1 VSEIPGAGNNLIN
14 VKKGIYALLKNFKA
28 DLHIHSCLSPCSD
41 WDMSPKKIVQK
52 SLEQRLDLIA
62 ICDHNTAENA
72 AAALRE
78 GARQGIA
85 VLPGM
90 EICSKEEVHLVTLFK
105 KIENTLEMQAYVYAH
120 LPGKNQPEVFG
131 HQVVADEHDQVLGE
145 NPRLLIGATQLG
157 LNDIVE
163 KTHRLNGICIGS
175 HVDRPSYSLIG
186 QLGFIPEDLQLDA
199 VEISY
204 RMSLEKALTEIPGIA
219 GYPCVTSSDAHF
231 LHDIGKAWTE
241 FSLAAPTL
249 EEVRMALAGKD
260 GRRILKDA

>member
-1 VSEIPGAGNNLIN
+1 ML
-14 VKKGIYALLKNFKA
+14 KKFKA

-41 WDMSPKKIVQK
+41 WDMSPKKIVAK

-72 AAALRE
+72 AATSRE
-78 GARQGIA
+78 GARQGIV

-105 KIENTLEMQAYVYAH
+105 KIEDALKMQQFVYDH

-145 NPRLLIGATQLG
+145 NDHLLIGATQLS
-157 LNDIVE
+157 LHDIIN
-163 KTHRLNGICIGS
+163 KAHRLGAICISS

-186 QLGFIPEDLQLDA
+186 QLGFIPEDLHLDA
-199 VEISY
+199 VEVSY
-204 RMSLEKALTEIPGIA
+204 RVPLDKALTEVPGIKD
-219 GYPCVTSSDAHF
+219 YPCVTASDAHF
-231 LHDIGKAWTE
+231 LRDIGKTWTE
-241 FSLAAPTL
+241 FILAAPTL
-249 EEVRMALAGKD
+249 DEIRMALAGNE
-260 GRRILKDA
+260 GRRILNNTE